1 MLSEWKYLSGFF
13 NFFIISFKAIALKK
27 NFENESM
34 QFYDAI
40 AYQYFYLLFDDK

>member
-1 MLSEWKYLSGFF
+1 MLSEWEYLSG
-13 NFFIISFKAIALKK
+13 FKAIALKK
-27 NFENESM
+27 KFENESM